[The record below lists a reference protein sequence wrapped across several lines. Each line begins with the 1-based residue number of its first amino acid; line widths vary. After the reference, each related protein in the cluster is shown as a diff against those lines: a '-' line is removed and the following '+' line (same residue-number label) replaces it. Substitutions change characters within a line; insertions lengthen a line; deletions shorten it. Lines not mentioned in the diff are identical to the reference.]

1 MTRILI
7 TGFGVYGEGSN
18 ASERLIEALRR
29 ADLGIADIRLAV
41 LPVDTEAVEVLLA
54 ELIESSRPDFALFF
68 GQAPGR
74 NRIMLERI
82 ATNLRDLSV
91 PDVRGRQPRGEPV
104 VAGGPDAYRA
114 TLPDMDGMVA
124 ALNAAGIPAGLSN
137 HAGNHLCNQT
147 LYLGLHFAARCGLAL
162 KAGFVHI
169 PAAPE
174 QIIAEEPLILRH
186 PNCPYV
192 PTATAVEATRILIRH
207 LASRP
212 AAEAARNAGA
222 A

>member
-1 MTRILI
+1 MTGILV
-7 TGFGVYGEGSN
+7 TGFGAYGDGSN
-18 ASERLIEALRR
+18 ASERLIETLRS
-29 ADLGIADIRLAV
+29 ADLPGADIRFAV
-41 LPVDTEAVEVLLA
+41 LPVDTEAVEGLLT
-54 ELIESSRPDFALFF
+54 ELIDTVDPEFALFF

-74 NRIMLERI
+74 NRITLERI

-114 TLPDMDGMVA
+114 TLPDMAAMVA
-124 ALNAAGIPAGLSN
+124 ALNARGIPAALSN

-147 LYLGLHFAARCGLAL
+147 LYLGLHIAARRGLAL

-186 PNCPYV
+186 PNCPFM
-192 PTATAVEATRILIRH
+192 PTATV
-207 LASRP
+207 
-212 AAEAARNAGA
+212 AEAARSLIGHLAARSAAAPARRIGA

>member
-1 MTRILI
+1 MTGILI
-7 TGFGVYGEGSN
+7 TGFGAYGEGSN

-29 ADLGIADIRLAV
+29 DPAFADVGLAA
-41 LPVDTEAVEVLLA
+41 LPVDTEAVEELLA
-54 ELIESSRPDFALFF
+54 ELIANSKPDYALFF

-74 NRIMLERI
+74 NRVMLERI
-82 ATNLRDLSV
+82 ATNLRDFSV
-91 PDVRGRQPRGEPV
+91 PDARGRRPRGEPV
-104 VAGGPDAYRA
+104 VAGGPDARRA

-124 ALNAAGIPAGLSN
+124 ALNAAGIPAALSN

-147 LYLGLHFAARCGLAL
+147 LYLGLHIAARRGLAL

-174 QIIAEEPLILRH
+174 QIIAEEPLTLRH
-186 PNCPYV
+186 PNCPFM
-192 PTATAVEATRILIRH
+192 PTGTVVEAARILLRR
-207 LASRP
+207 LASGP
-212 AAEAARNAGA
+212 AAEAARRVGA